1 MTMHYKSLFEN
12 QPSAAVVIDKF
23 SVIKLANK
31 KASDLFGFR
40 TAEMMEGH
48 FLLRLFGVNEMVRL
62 KETLSNLRKKS
73 NVCVEDVSY
82 KDEAA
87 VVHHLDLHL
96 SATYDPNLAYDLVL
110 VTIQVHKSDMEDG
123 VNKNS
128 LLAILNNLDASV
140 VTYNRDG
147 VCTFANDDF
156 LKVNNKKYEEVVGRR
171 RESWMPYDVAVK
183 EEAKSAKV
191 LITGLSSCDE
201 VELSTSLH
209 HDSRYVISR
218 FPIIG
223 KANSFPSGT
232 GELITDVTRQRVQ
245 EEQLTLVLNAFRLS
259 RDAILMTNEQNKII
273 SVNDAFERIT
283 GYVESEVLGKDPRLL
298 ASNRHDHHF
307 YKRMWQSINQNNHW
321 EGEIWN
327 RRKSGEIYPEWLS
340 ISKIVD
346 EIKSNTHYIAV
357 FTDITQK
364 KKTEDEIENLAFY
377 DVLTGLANRYLLA
390 DRVEKAIHSD
400 LRSGA
405 TSSLVYFDLDH
416 FKTVNDTMG
425 HSVGDKLLQE
435 VAMRM
440 KRLIREKDTL
450 SRLGGDEFVL
460 FMPDIN
466 PNDIEAR
473 LHALVSQL
481 NQPYTIL
488 DTEVTISAS
497 FGVAVSPDDG
507 SSYENLLRHA
517 DMAMYK
523 AKEDGRNSVCFFN
536 RKLEMKAI
544 KKIKIDNE
552 LRYAIDAQEL
562 RLNFQPQLLLT
573 DNRIVGCES
582 LLRWKSR
589 VLGEVSPMEFIPVA
603 EKSGLINSL
612 GKWVL
617 QQAVSKAK
625 ELLQIDPELKMAVNI
640 SASQLRSDD
649 FLSSLLEIC
658 GEQGVPA
665 NSIELE
671 VTESML
677 MEKAESTMKLL
688 KSLANHGFHMAIDDF
703 GTGYSSLAYLNWM
716 PVSVI
721 KIDREFVR
729 DIHQNEK
736 HRKVCVSIIRLASS
750 LDIKTVA
757 EGVESGEQLRI
768 LQQEGCDMIQ
778 GYHYSRPLSGSD
790 MVKFCR
796 ESSDFGS
803 AEGEMTR
810 KAANLSES

>member
-23 SVIKLANK
+23 SVVKLANK
-31 KASDLFGFR
+31 KAADLFGFR

-48 FLLRLFGVNEMVRL
+48 FLLRLFGVNETVRL
-62 KETLSNLRKKS
+62 KETLSRLSKNSKL
-73 NVCVEDVSY
+73 CVEDVSY
-82 KDEAA
+82 RDEAG

-96 SATYDPNLAYDLVL
+96 SATYDSNLAYDLVL

-123 VNKNS
+123 INKNS

-156 LKVNNKKYEEVVGRR
+156 LKVNKKKYEEVVGRR

-209 HDSRYVISR
+209 RESRYVISR

-223 KANSFPSGT
+223 KKNSFPSGT

-390 DRVEKAIHSD
+390 DRVEKAVHAD
-400 LRSGA
+400 MRSGA
-405 TSSLVYFDLDH
+405 TSALVYFDLDH
-416 FKTVNDTMG
+416 FKKVNDTMG

-460 FMPDIN
+460 FMPDIE

-488 DTEVTISAS
+488 DTEVAISAS

-507 SSYENLLRHA
+507 NSYENLLRHA

-603 EKSGLINSL
+603 EKSGL
-612 GKWVL
+612 
-617 QQAVSKAK
+617 
-625 ELLQIDPELKMAVNI
+625 
-640 SASQLRSDD
+640 
-649 FLSSLLEIC
+649 
-658 GEQGVPA
+658 
-665 NSIELE
+665 
-671 VTESML
+671 
-677 MEKAESTMKLL
+677 
-688 KSLANHGFHMAIDDF
+688 
-703 GTGYSSLAYLNWM
+703 
-716 PVSVI
+716 
-721 KIDREFVR
+721 
-729 DIHQNEK
+729 
-736 HRKVCVSIIRLASS
+736 
-750 LDIKTVA
+750 
-757 EGVESGEQLRI
+757 
-768 LQQEGCDMIQ
+768 
-778 GYHYSRPLSGSD
+778 
-790 MVKFCR
+790 
-796 ESSDFGS
+796 
-803 AEGEMTR
+803 
-810 KAANLSES
+810 

>member
-62 KETLSNLRKKS
+62 KETLSNLRKNS

-156 LKVNNKKYEEVVGRR
+156 LKVNNKNYEEVVGRR

-209 HDSRYVISR
+209 RESRYVISR

-259 RDAILMTNEQNKII
+259 RDAILMTDEQNKII

-346 EIKSNTHYIAV
+346 EIKAHTHYIAV

-390 DRVEKAIHSD
+390 DRVEKAVHAD
-400 LRSGA
+400 MRSGA

-617 QQAVSKAK
+617 QQAVSKTK

-640 SASQLRSDD
+640 SASQLRSED

-658 GEQGVPA
+658 GDQGVPA
-665 NSIELE
+665 NNIELE

>member
-1 MTMHYKSLFEN
+1 
-12 QPSAAVVIDKF
+12 
-23 SVIKLANK
+23 
-31 KASDLFGFR
+31 
-40 TAEMMEGH
+40 
-48 FLLRLFGVNEMVRL
+48 
-62 KETLSNLRKKS
+62 
-73 NVCVEDVSY
+73 
-82 KDEAA
+82 
-87 VVHHLDLHL
+87 
-96 SATYDPNLAYDLVL
+96 
-110 VTIQVHKSDMEDG
+110 
-123 VNKNS
+123 
-128 LLAILNNLDASV
+128 
-140 VTYNRDG
+140 
-147 VCTFANDDF
+147 
-156 LKVNNKKYEEVVGRR
+156 
-171 RESWMPYDVAVK
+171 
-183 EEAKSAKV
+183 
-191 LITGLSSCDE
+191 
-201 VELSTSLH
+201 
-209 HDSRYVISR
+209 
-218 FPIIG
+218 
-223 KANSFPSGT
+223 
-232 GELITDVTRQRVQ
+232 Q

-307 YKRMWQSINQNNHW
+307 YKRMWQSINQSNHW

-796 ESSDFGS
+796 ESSGLGS

>member
-1 MTMHYKSLFEN
+1 M
-12 QPSAAVVIDKF
+12 
-23 SVIKLANK
+23 
-31 KASDLFGFR
+31 
-40 TAEMMEGH
+40 
-48 FLLRLFGVNEMVRL
+48 
-62 KETLSNLRKKS
+62 
-73 NVCVEDVSY
+73 
-82 KDEAA
+82 
-87 VVHHLDLHL
+87 
-96 SATYDPNLAYDLVL
+96 
-110 VTIQVHKSDMEDG
+110 
-123 VNKNS
+123 
-128 LLAILNNLDASV
+128 
-140 VTYNRDG
+140 
-147 VCTFANDDF
+147 
-156 LKVNNKKYEEVVGRR
+156 
-171 RESWMPYDVAVK
+171 AVK

-191 LITGLSSCDE
+191 LISGLSSSDE
-201 VELSTSLH
+201 MELSINRS

-223 KANSFPSGT
+223 KNSSVPSGT

-245 EEQLTLVLNAFRLS
+245 EEQLTLALNAFRLS
-259 RDAILMTNEQNKII
+259 RDAIVMTNDQNKII
-273 SVNDAFERIT
+273 SVNDAFVRIT
-283 GYVESEVLGKDPRLL
+283 GYSESEVLGNDPRLL
-298 ASNRHDHHF
+298 ASHRHDHHF
-307 YKRMWQSINQNNHW
+307 YKRMWDSINQNNHW

-346 EIKSNTHYIAV
+346 EIKDNIHYIAV

-364 KKTEDEIENLAFY
+364 KQTEDEIENLAFY

-390 DRVEKAIHSD
+390 DRVAKSVQAD
-400 LRSGA
+400 LRSSA
-405 TSSLVYFDLDH
+405 TSALVYFDLDH
-416 FKTVNDTMG
+416 FKKVNDTMG

-435 VAMRM
+435 VAIRM

-460 FMPDIN
+460 FMPDID

-488 DTEVTISAS
+488 DTEVTVSAS
-497 FGVAVSPDDG
+497 FGVAVSPVDG
-507 SSYENLLRHA
+507 GSYETLLRHA

-562 RLNFQPQLLLT
+562 RLVFQPQLMLSKESV
-573 DNRIVGCES
+573 VGCEC

-589 VLGEVSPMEFIPVA
+589 VLGEVSPAEFIPVA
-603 EKSGLINSL
+603 EKSGLINSI

-617 QQAVSKAK
+617 QQAVSKTK
-625 ELLQIDPELKMAVNI
+625 ELLQINPEIKMAVNI
-640 SASQLRSDD
+640 SASQLRSND

-658 GEQGVPA
+658 SDYEVPA
-665 NSIELE
+665 CNIELE

-677 MEKAESTMKLL
+677 MEKADSTMKLL
-688 KSLANHGFHMAIDDF
+688 KSLADHGFHMAIDDF

-716 PVSVI
+716 PVSAI
-721 KIDREFVR
+721 KIDREFVQ

-736 HRKVCVSIIRLASS
+736 HRKVCVSIIRLARS

-757 EGVESGEQLRI
+757 EGVESHEQLRI

-778 GYHYSRPLSGSD
+778 GYHYSKPLSGSQ
-790 MVKFCR
+790 MLLFCR
-796 ESSDFGS
+796 ES
-803 AEGEMTR
+803 AELELKERGV
-810 KAANLSES
+810 

>member
-1 MTMHYKSLFEN
+1 
-12 QPSAAVVIDKF
+12 
-23 SVIKLANK
+23 
-31 KASDLFGFR
+31 
-40 TAEMMEGH
+40 
-48 FLLRLFGVNEMVRL
+48 
-62 KETLSNLRKKS
+62 
-73 NVCVEDVSY
+73 
-82 KDEAA
+82 
-87 VVHHLDLHL
+87 
-96 SATYDPNLAYDLVL
+96 
-110 VTIQVHKSDMEDG
+110 
-123 VNKNS
+123 
-128 LLAILNNLDASV
+128 
-140 VTYNRDG
+140 
-147 VCTFANDDF
+147 
-156 LKVNNKKYEEVVGRR
+156 
-171 RESWMPYDVAVK
+171 DVAVK

-209 HDSRYVISR
+209 RESRYVISR

-259 RDAILMTNEQNKII
+259 RDAILMTDEQNKII

>member
-1 MTMHYKSLFEN
+1 MHYKSLFEN

-48 FLLRLFGVNEMVRL
+48 FLLRLFGVNETVRL
-62 KETLSNLRKKS
+62 KETLSNLRKNSK
-73 NVCVEDVSY
+73 VCVEDVSY
-82 KDEAA
+82 RDEAG

-209 HDSRYVISR
+209 RESRYVISR

>member
-1 MTMHYKSLFEN
+1 MHYKSLFEN

-48 FLLRLFGVNEMVRL
+48 FLLRLFGVNETVRL
-62 KETLSNLRKKS
+62 KETLSNLRKNSK
-73 NVCVEDVSY
+73 VCVEDVSY
-82 KDEAA
+82 RDEAG

-96 SATYDPNLAYDLVL
+96 SATYDSNLAYDLVL

-209 HDSRYVISR
+209 RESRYVISR
-218 FPIIG
+218 FPIIS

-603 EKSGLINSL
+603 EKSGL
-612 GKWVL
+612 
-617 QQAVSKAK
+617 
-625 ELLQIDPELKMAVNI
+625 
-640 SASQLRSDD
+640 
-649 FLSSLLEIC
+649 
-658 GEQGVPA
+658 
-665 NSIELE
+665 
-671 VTESML
+671 
-677 MEKAESTMKLL
+677 
-688 KSLANHGFHMAIDDF
+688 
-703 GTGYSSLAYLNWM
+703 
-716 PVSVI
+716 
-721 KIDREFVR
+721 
-729 DIHQNEK
+729 
-736 HRKVCVSIIRLASS
+736 
-750 LDIKTVA
+750 
-757 EGVESGEQLRI
+757 
-768 LQQEGCDMIQ
+768 
-778 GYHYSRPLSGSD
+778 
-790 MVKFCR
+790 
-796 ESSDFGS
+796 
-803 AEGEMTR
+803 
-810 KAANLSES
+810 

>member
-1 MTMHYKSLFEN
+1 
-12 QPSAAVVIDKF
+12 VVIDKF

-48 FLLRLFGVNEMVRL
+48 FLLRLFGVNETVRL
-62 KETLSNLRKKS
+62 KETLSNLRKNSK
-73 NVCVEDVSY
+73 VCVEDVSY
-82 KDEAA
+82 RDEAG

-96 SATYDPNLAYDLVL
+96 SATYDSNLAYDLVL

-209 HDSRYVISR
+209 RESRYVISR

>member
-1 MTMHYKSLFEN
+1 
-12 QPSAAVVIDKF
+12 
-23 SVIKLANK
+23 
-31 KASDLFGFR
+31 
-40 TAEMMEGH
+40 
-48 FLLRLFGVNEMVRL
+48 
-62 KETLSNLRKKS
+62 
-73 NVCVEDVSY
+73 
-82 KDEAA
+82 
-87 VVHHLDLHL
+87 
-96 SATYDPNLAYDLVL
+96 
-110 VTIQVHKSDMEDG
+110 
-123 VNKNS
+123 
-128 LLAILNNLDASV
+128 
-140 VTYNRDG
+140 
-147 VCTFANDDF
+147 
-156 LKVNNKKYEEVVGRR
+156 
-171 RESWMPYDVAVK
+171 
-183 EEAKSAKV
+183 
-191 LITGLSSCDE
+191 
-201 VELSTSLH
+201 
-209 HDSRYVISR
+209 
-218 FPIIG
+218 
-223 KANSFPSGT
+223 
-232 GELITDVTRQRVQ
+232 
-245 EEQLTLVLNAFRLS
+245 
-259 RDAILMTNEQNKII
+259 
-273 SVNDAFERIT
+273 
-283 GYVESEVLGKDPRLL
+283 
-298 ASNRHDHHF
+298 
-307 YKRMWQSINQNNHW
+307 
-321 EGEIWN
+321 
-327 RRKSGEIYPEWLS
+327 
-340 ISKIVD
+340 
-346 EIKSNTHYIAV
+346 
-357 FTDITQK
+357 
-364 KKTEDEIENLAFY
+364 
-377 DVLTGLANRYLLA
+377 
-390 DRVEKAIHSD
+390 
-400 LRSGA
+400 
-405 TSSLVYFDLDH
+405 
-416 FKTVNDTMG
+416 VNDTMG

-796 ESSDFGS
+796 ESSEFGS

>member
-48 FLLRLFGVNEMVRL
+48 FLLRLFGVNETVRL
-62 KETLSNLRKKS
+62 KETLSNLRKNSK
-73 NVCVEDVSY
+73 VCVEDVSY
-82 KDEAA
+82 RDEAG

-259 RDAILMTNEQNKII
+259 RDAILMTDEQNKII

-603 EKSGLINSL
+603 EKSGLINNL

-796 ESSDFGS
+796 ESSEFGS
-803 AEGEMTR
+803 AEWEMTR

>member
-1 MTMHYKSLFEN
+1 MHYKSLFEN

-23 SVIKLANK
+23 SVVKLANK
-31 KASDLFGFR
+31 MAADLFGFR

-48 FLLRLFGVNEMVRL
+48 FLLRLFGVNETVRL
-62 KETLSNLRKKS
+62 KETLSRLRKNSKL
-73 NVCVEDVSY
+73 CVEDVSY
-82 KDEAA
+82 RDEAG

-96 SATYDPNLAYDLVL
+96 SATYDSNLAYDLVL

-123 VNKNS
+123 INKNS

-156 LKVNNKKYEEVVGRR
+156 LKVNKKKYEEVVGRR

-209 HDSRYVISR
+209 RESRYVISR

-223 KANSFPSGT
+223 KKNSFPSGT

-259 RDAILMTNEQNKII
+259 RDAILMTDEQNKII

-390 DRVEKAIHSD
+390 DRVEKAVHAD
-400 LRSGA
+400 MRSGA
-405 TSSLVYFDLDH
+405 TSALVYFDLDH
-416 FKTVNDTMG
+416 FKKVNDTMG

-460 FMPDIN
+460 FMPDIE

-497 FGVAVSPDDG
+497 FGVA
-507 SSYENLLRHA
+507 
-517 DMAMYK
+517 
-523 AKEDGRNSVCFFN
+523 
-536 RKLEMKAI
+536 
-544 KKIKIDNE
+544 
-552 LRYAIDAQEL
+552 
-562 RLNFQPQLLLT
+562 
-573 DNRIVGCES
+573 
-582 LLRWKSR
+582 
-589 VLGEVSPMEFIPVA
+589 
-603 EKSGLINSL
+603 
-612 GKWVL
+612 
-617 QQAVSKAK
+617 
-625 ELLQIDPELKMAVNI
+625 
-640 SASQLRSDD
+640 
-649 FLSSLLEIC
+649 
-658 GEQGVPA
+658 
-665 NSIELE
+665 
-671 VTESML
+671 
-677 MEKAESTMKLL
+677 
-688 KSLANHGFHMAIDDF
+688 
-703 GTGYSSLAYLNWM
+703 
-716 PVSVI
+716 
-721 KIDREFVR
+721 
-729 DIHQNEK
+729 
-736 HRKVCVSIIRLASS
+736 
-750 LDIKTVA
+750 
-757 EGVESGEQLRI
+757 
-768 LQQEGCDMIQ
+768 
-778 GYHYSRPLSGSD
+778 
-790 MVKFCR
+790 
-796 ESSDFGS
+796 
-803 AEGEMTR
+803 
-810 KAANLSES
+810 

>member
-1 MTMHYKSLFEN
+1 
-12 QPSAAVVIDKF
+12 
-23 SVIKLANK
+23 ANK

-48 FLLRLFGVNEMVRL
+48 FLLRLFGVNETVRL
-62 KETLSNLRKKS
+62 KETLSNLRKNSK
-73 NVCVEDVSY
+73 VCVEDVSY
-82 KDEAA
+82 RDEAG

-96 SATYDPNLAYDLVL
+96 SATYDSNLAYDLVL

-209 HDSRYVISR
+209 RESRYVISR

>member
-1 MTMHYKSLFEN
+1 MQYKSLFDN
-12 QPSAAVVIDKF
+12 QPDAALVVDKF
-23 SVIKLANK
+23 NVIKLANK
-31 KASDLFGFR
+31 KASALFGFR
-40 TAEMMEGH
+40 SPEMMEGH
-48 FLLRLFGVNEMVRL
+48 FLLRLFSVNETVRVKKTLVGL
-62 KETLSNLRKKS
+62 KRDAP
-73 NVCVEDVSY
+73 VCVEDVSY
-82 KDEAA
+82 KDELG
-87 VVHHLDLHL
+87 VMHHLDLHL
-96 SATYDPNLAYDLVL
+96 TATFDTILASDLVL
-110 VTIQVHKSDMEDG
+110 VTVQIHKFDMEDG

-147 VCTFANDDF
+147 ICTFANNYF
-156 LKVNNKKYEEVVGRR
+156 LKVNNKHYEDVVGRR
-171 RESWMPYDVAVK
+171 RESWMPYDMAVK

-191 LITGLSSCDE
+191 LISGLSSSDE
-201 VELSTSLH
+201 VELSTNRD

-223 KANSFPSGT
+223 KNSSVPSGT
-232 GELITDVTRQRVQ
+232 GELIADVTRQRVQ
-245 EEQLTLVLNAFRLS
+245 EEQLTLALNAFRLS
-259 RDAILMTNEQNKII
+259 RDAIVMTNDQNKII
-273 SVNDAFERIT
+273 SVNDAFVRIT
-283 GYVESEVLGKDPRLL
+283 GYTESEALGNDPSLL
-298 ASNRHDHHF
+298 ASHRHDHHF
-307 YKRMWQSINQNNHW
+307 YKRMWDSINQNNHW

-346 EIKSNTHYIAV
+346 EINDNIHYIAV

-364 KKTEDEIENLAFY
+364 KQTEDEIENLAFY

-390 DRVEKAIHSD
+390 DRVTKAVQAD
-400 LRSGA
+400 MRSGA
-405 TSSLVYFDLDH
+405 TSALVYFDLDH
-416 FKTVNDTMG
+416 FKKVNDTMG

-435 VAMRM
+435 VAIRM

-460 FMPDIN
+460 FMPDID

-481 NQPYTIL
+481 NQQYKIL

-497 FGVAVSPDDG
+497 FGVAISPDDG
-507 SSYENLLRHA
+507 GAYESLLRHA

-536 RKLEMKAI
+536 RRLELKAI

-562 RLNFQPQLLLT
+562 SLVFQPQLMLSKESV
-573 DNRIVGCES
+573 VGCEC

-589 VLGEVSPMEFIPVA
+589 VLGEVSPAEFIPVA
-603 EKSGLINSL
+603 EKSGLINSI

-617 QQAVSKAK
+617 QQAVSKTK
-625 ELLQIDPELKMAVNI
+625 ELLQINPEIKMAVNI
-640 SASQLRSDD
+640 SASQLRSND

-658 GEQGVPA
+658 NDYEVPA
-665 NSIELE
+665 CNIELE

-677 MEKAESTMKLL
+677 MEKADSTMKLL

-716 PVSVI
+716 PVSAI
-721 KIDREFVR
+721 KIDREFVQ
-729 DIHQNEK
+729 DIHHNKK
-736 HRKVCVSIIRLASS
+736 HRKVCVSIIRLARS

-757 EGVESGEQLRI
+757 EGVESHEQLKI

-778 GYHYSRPLSGSD
+778 GFHYSKPLSGSQ
-790 MVKFCR
+790 MLLFCR
-796 ESSDFGS
+796 ESAGL
-803 AEGEMTR
+803 ELKERGM
-810 KAANLSES
+810 

>member
-1 MTMHYKSLFEN
+1 M
-12 QPSAAVVIDKF
+12 
-23 SVIKLANK
+23 
-31 KASDLFGFR
+31 
-40 TAEMMEGH
+40 
-48 FLLRLFGVNEMVRL
+48 
-62 KETLSNLRKKS
+62 
-73 NVCVEDVSY
+73 
-82 KDEAA
+82 
-87 VVHHLDLHL
+87 
-96 SATYDPNLAYDLVL
+96 
-110 VTIQVHKSDMEDG
+110 
-123 VNKNS
+123 
-128 LLAILNNLDASV
+128 
-140 VTYNRDG
+140 
-147 VCTFANDDF
+147 
-156 LKVNNKKYEEVVGRR
+156 
-171 RESWMPYDVAVK
+171 
-183 EEAKSAKV
+183 
-191 LITGLSSCDE
+191 
-201 VELSTSLH
+201 
-209 HDSRYVISR
+209 
-218 FPIIG
+218 
-223 KANSFPSGT
+223 
-232 GELITDVTRQRVQ
+232 
-245 EEQLTLVLNAFRLS
+245 
-259 RDAILMTNEQNKII
+259 
-273 SVNDAFERIT
+273 
-283 GYVESEVLGKDPRLL
+283 
-298 ASNRHDHHF
+298 
-307 YKRMWQSINQNNHW
+307 
-321 EGEIWN
+321 
-327 RRKSGEIYPEWLS
+327 
-340 ISKIVD
+340 
-346 EIKSNTHYIAV
+346 
-357 FTDITQK
+357 
-364 KKTEDEIENLAFY
+364 
-377 DVLTGLANRYLLA
+377 
-390 DRVEKAIHSD
+390 
-400 LRSGA
+400 
-405 TSSLVYFDLDH
+405 
-416 FKTVNDTMG
+416 
-425 HSVGDKLLQE
+425 GDKLLQE

-497 FGVAVSPDDG
+497 FGVAVSPEDG
-507 SSYENLLRHA
+507 NSYESLLRHA

-562 RLNFQPQLLLT
+562 RLNFQPQLLLS

-617 QQAVSKAK
+617 QQAVSKTK

-640 SASQLRSDD
+640 SASQLRSEG

-665 NSIELE
+665 NNIELE

-688 KSLANHGFHMAIDDF
+688 KSLADHGFHMAIDDF

-803 AEGEMTR
+803 AEGGMTR
-810 KAANLSES
+810 KPADVNES

>member
-1 MTMHYKSLFEN
+1 MHYKSLFEN

-48 FLLRLFGVNEMVRL
+48 FLLRLFGVNETLRL
-62 KETLSNLRKKS
+62 KEKLSNLRKDSKL
-73 NVCVEDVSY
+73 CVEDVSY
-82 KDEAA
+82 KQESG

-96 SATYDPNLAYDLVL
+96 SATYDSNLACDLVL

-147 VCTFANDDF
+147 VCTFANSDF
-156 LKVNNKKYEEVVGRR
+156 LKLNNKKYEEVVGRR

-201 VELSTSLH
+201 VELSTSV
-209 HDSRYVISR
+209 HDESRYVISR

-223 KANSFPSGT
+223 KKNSFPSGT

-259 RDAILMTNEQNKII
+259 RDAILMTNEENKII

-283 GYVESEVLGKDPRLL
+283 GFAESEVLGKDPRLL

-390 DRVEKAIHSD
+390 DRVEKAVHAD
-400 LRSGA
+400 MRSGA
-405 TSSLVYFDLDH
+405 TSALVYFDLDH
-416 FKTVNDTMG
+416 FKAVNDTMG

-460 FMPDIN
+460 FMPDIK

-488 DTEVTISAS
+488 DNEVAISAS
-497 FGVAVSPDDG
+497 FGVAVSPEDG
-507 SSYENLLRHA
+507 NSYENLLRHA

-562 RLNFQPQLLLT
+562 RLNFQPQLLLA
-573 DNRIVGCES
+573 DNRIIGCES

-617 QQAVSKAK
+617 QQAVSKTK
-625 ELLQIDPELKMAVNI
+625 ELLQINPELKMAVNI
-640 SASQLRSDD
+640 SASQLRSED
-649 FLSSLLEIC
+649 FLSTLLEIC
-658 GEQGVPA
+658 GDQGVPA
-665 NSIELE
+665 NNIELE

-688 KSLANHGFHMAIDDF
+688 KSLADHGFHMAIDDF

-721 KIDREFVR
+721 KIDREFVQ

-778 GYHYSRPLSGSD
+778 GYHYSKPMSGSD

-796 ESSDFGS
+796 ESSGLDSG
-803 AEGEMTR
+803 GERTR
-810 KAANLSES
+810 KPADVNES

>member
-1 MTMHYKSLFEN
+1 MHYKSLFEN

-62 KETLSNLRKKS
+62 KETLSNLRKNS

-209 HDSRYVISR
+209 RESRYVISR

-223 KANSFPSGT
+223 KVNSFPSGT

>member
-1 MTMHYKSLFEN
+1 
-12 QPSAAVVIDKF
+12 
-23 SVIKLANK
+23 
-31 KASDLFGFR
+31 
-40 TAEMMEGH
+40 
-48 FLLRLFGVNEMVRL
+48 
-62 KETLSNLRKKS
+62 
-73 NVCVEDVSY
+73 
-82 KDEAA
+82 
-87 VVHHLDLHL
+87 
-96 SATYDPNLAYDLVL
+96 
-110 VTIQVHKSDMEDG
+110 
-123 VNKNS
+123 
-128 LLAILNNLDASV
+128 
-140 VTYNRDG
+140 
-147 VCTFANDDF
+147 
-156 LKVNNKKYEEVVGRR
+156 
-171 RESWMPYDVAVK
+171 WMPYDVAVK

-209 HDSRYVISR
+209 RESRYVISR

-245 EEQLTLVLNAFRLS
+245 EEQLPLVLNAFRLS
-259 RDAILMTNEQNKII
+259 RDAILMTDEQNKII

-390 DRVEKAIHSD
+390 DRGEKAIHSD

-497 FGVAVSPDDG
+497 FGVAVSPEDG

>member
-1 MTMHYKSLFEN
+1 MHYKSLFEN

-23 SVIKLANK
+23 SVVKLANK
-31 KASDLFGFR
+31 MAADLFGFR

-48 FLLRLFGVNEMVRL
+48 FLLRLFGVNETVRL
-62 KETLSNLRKKS
+62 KETLSRLRKNSKL
-73 NVCVEDVSY
+73 CVEDVSY
-82 KDEAA
+82 RDEAG

-96 SATYDPNLAYDLVL
+96 SATYDSNLAYDLVL

-123 VNKNS
+123 INKNS

-156 LKVNNKKYEEVVGRR
+156 LKVNKKKYEEVVGRR

-209 HDSRYVISR
+209 RESRYVISR

-223 KANSFPSGT
+223 KKNSFPSGT

-307 YKRMWQSINQNNHW
+307 YKRMWQSINQSNHW

>member
-1 MTMHYKSLFEN
+1 
-12 QPSAAVVIDKF
+12 
-23 SVIKLANK
+23 
-31 KASDLFGFR
+31 
-40 TAEMMEGH
+40 
-48 FLLRLFGVNEMVRL
+48 
-62 KETLSNLRKKS
+62 
-73 NVCVEDVSY
+73 
-82 KDEAA
+82 
-87 VVHHLDLHL
+87 
-96 SATYDPNLAYDLVL
+96 
-110 VTIQVHKSDMEDG
+110 
-123 VNKNS
+123 
-128 LLAILNNLDASV
+128 
-140 VTYNRDG
+140 
-147 VCTFANDDF
+147 
-156 LKVNNKKYEEVVGRR
+156 
-171 RESWMPYDVAVK
+171 
-183 EEAKSAKV
+183 
-191 LITGLSSCDE
+191 
-201 VELSTSLH
+201 
-209 HDSRYVISR
+209 
-218 FPIIG
+218 
-223 KANSFPSGT
+223 
-232 GELITDVTRQRVQ
+232 
-245 EEQLTLVLNAFRLS
+245 
-259 RDAILMTNEQNKII
+259 
-273 SVNDAFERIT
+273 
-283 GYVESEVLGKDPRLL
+283 
-298 ASNRHDHHF
+298 
-307 YKRMWQSINQNNHW
+307 
-321 EGEIWN
+321 
-327 RRKSGEIYPEWLS
+327 
-340 ISKIVD
+340 
-346 EIKSNTHYIAV
+346 
-357 FTDITQK
+357 
-364 KKTEDEIENLAFY
+364 
-377 DVLTGLANRYLLA
+377 
-390 DRVEKAIHSD
+390 
-400 LRSGA
+400 
-405 TSSLVYFDLDH
+405 
-416 FKTVNDTMG
+416 
-425 HSVGDKLLQE
+425 
-435 VAMRM
+435 
-440 KRLIREKDTL
+440 
-450 SRLGGDEFVL
+450 
-460 FMPDIN
+460 
-466 PNDIEAR
+466 
-473 LHALVSQL
+473 SQL

-497 FGVAVSPDDG
+497 FGVAVSPEDG
-507 SSYENLLRHA
+507 NSYESLLRHA

-562 RLNFQPQLLLT
+562 RLNFQPQLLLS

-617 QQAVSKAK
+617 QQAVSKTK

-640 SASQLRSDD
+640 SASQLRSED

-665 NSIELE
+665 NNIELE

-688 KSLANHGFHMAIDDF
+688 KSLADHGFHMAIDDF

-757 EGVESGEQLRI
+757 EGVESGEQLSI

-796 ESSDFGS
+796 ESSGLGS

>member
-1 MTMHYKSLFEN
+1 MHYISLFEN
-12 QPSAAVVIDKF
+12 QPYAAVVIDKF

-62 KETLSNLRKKS
+62 KETLSNLRKNS

-96 SATYDPNLAYDLVL
+96 SATYDSNLAYDLVL
-110 VTIQVHKSDMEDG
+110 VTIQVHKTDMEDG

-209 HDSRYVISR
+209 RESRYVISR

-223 KANSFPSGT
+223 KTSSFPSGT

-259 RDAILMTNEQNKII
+259 RDAILMTDEQNKII

-346 EIKSNTHYIAV
+346 EIKAHTHYIAV

-390 DRVEKAIHSD
+390 DRVEKAVHAD
-400 LRSGA
+400 MRSGA

-460 FMPDIN
+460 FMPDID

-507 SSYENLLRHA
+507 NSYESLLRHA

-562 RLNFQPQLLLT
+562 RLNFQPQLLLSG
-573 DNRIVGCES
+573 NRIIGCES

-617 QQAVSKAK
+617 QQAVSKTK

-640 SASQLRSDD
+640 SASQLRSED

-658 GEQGVPA
+658 GDQGVPA

-688 KSLANHGFHMAIDDF
+688 KS
-703 GTGYSSLAYLNWM
+703 
-716 PVSVI
+716 
-721 KIDREFVR
+721 
-729 DIHQNEK
+729 
-736 HRKVCVSIIRLASS
+736 
-750 LDIKTVA
+750 
-757 EGVESGEQLRI
+757 
-768 LQQEGCDMIQ
+768 
-778 GYHYSRPLSGSD
+778 
-790 MVKFCR
+790 
-796 ESSDFGS
+796 
-803 AEGEMTR
+803 
-810 KAANLSES
+810 